1 MESVLDD
8 CTFGTVF
15 KQISAQRRAAPGCFG
30 FTGARGSCSRSY
42 HGFWENFNL
51 PVVRGSETQT
61 KRKERSISCIAIAD
75 IINDQV
81 EAYGFNKRKSSPG
94 ASNLITARQ
103 TDPT

>member
-8 CTFGTVF
+8 CL
-15 KQISAQRRAAPGCFG
+15 AQFSSKYVLKEERCQAVLGKKK
-30 FTGARGSCSRSY
+30 GSCGRFY

-51 PVVRGSETQT
+51 TVVRGSETQT
-61 KRKERSISCIAIAD
+61 KRKERSISCIAIAA